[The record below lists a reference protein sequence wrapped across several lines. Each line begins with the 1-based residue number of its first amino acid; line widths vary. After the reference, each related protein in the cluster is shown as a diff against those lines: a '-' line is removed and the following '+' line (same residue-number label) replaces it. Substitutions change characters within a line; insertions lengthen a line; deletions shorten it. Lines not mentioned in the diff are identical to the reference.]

1 MNAAIISISAT
12 EFNIQNQG
20 FQYFLVSSINIVS
33 VSRRDQNKRA
43 RLLQSLIV
51 FLQDRLE
58 CDEIF
63 VQFV

>member
-1 MNAAIISISAT
+1 MNAAIISVSAT